1 MTVVNVHEAKTQL
14 SKLLAR
20 VEAGEEIIIGR
31 AGVPIA
37 KIVPYQRR
45 TEPRTPGGW
54 AGKIHIADDFDELPE
69 DIQRAFDGLEP

>member
-54 AGKIHIADDFDELPE
+54 EGKIHIADDFDELPE